1 MTVIK
6 GAIFDM
12 DGLLFDTEIVFD
24 KAWRMTADNH
34 NFNLDYNMQTEL
46 RGTSGKVM
54 MKIIQNY
61 VPQEDPA
68 ILMKELFDNA
78 YIILQE
84 EVPEKRGVHEI
95 LDYFRAKKIKMAVAS
110 SSPQYMIENNLKVS
124 GIFQYFDVIVNGKEV
139 KRGKPDPDI
148 FILAANRLGCKTIE
162 CFVFEDARS
171 GVAAGYSA
179 GCKTIMIPDLVK
191 PTEEEK
197 RVAYG
202 IYPTLNEA
210 LKDIKKLLD

>member
-95 LDYFRAKKIKMAVAS
+95 LDYFRAKK
-110 SSPQYMIENNLKVS
+110 
-124 GIFQYFDVIVNGKEV
+124 
-139 KRGKPDPDI
+139 
-148 FILAANRLGCKTIE
+148 
-162 CFVFEDARS
+162 
-171 GVAAGYSA
+171 
-179 GCKTIMIPDLVK
+179 
-191 PTEEEK
+191 
-197 RVAYG
+197 
-202 IYPTLNEA
+202 
-210 LKDIKKLLD
+210 